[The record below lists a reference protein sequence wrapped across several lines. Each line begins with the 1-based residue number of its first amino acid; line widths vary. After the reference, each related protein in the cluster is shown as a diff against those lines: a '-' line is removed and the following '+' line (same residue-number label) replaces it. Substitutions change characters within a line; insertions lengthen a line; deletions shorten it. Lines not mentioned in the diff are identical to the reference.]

1 MAKKTPLIVGLDI
14 GSGSIKALAA
24 AKKPEAAGWEILGR
38 VELVSSGIRK
48 GVIVNIDA
56 VAQSVQ
62 EALNRLQEET
72 GRRIEEVRTNIGGSH
87 IFCTPSHGTV
97 MVSRADNKI
106 SEEDKRR
113 VIQAATFS
121 LPLNREVIEVFAK
134 EFVVDGHGQIKE
146 PMDMRGSRLE
156 VEVLNVCA
164 FSPYKNNLINA
175 VLHAGFQISD
185 ILPSAL
191 ASAKALLTSQQKE
204 IGVCLVDI
212 GSATTDLAIFEEGD
226 LVHTAVF
233 PFGSANITGDIAVGL
248 KIDVDV
254 AEQIKRE
261 FGTCLSRGGEKKQKI
276 EVPQESGEEET
287 VVFSQK
293 MLVGFI
299 EPRVSEMF
307 NLVQKEIKKVS
318 LKSSLPG
325 GVVLTG
331 GGAKLQKIVELAK
344 KELKLPV
351 KIGVPRNWDGL
362 ERDPSWSTAC
372 GLITEIEGSE
382 ERISKPN
389 MTQGLGTRIK
399 KIFRTFAT

>member
-1 MAKKTPLIVGLDI
+1 
-14 GSGSIKALAA
+14 LAA
-24 AKKPEAAGWEILGR
+24 AKKPNVSGWEVLSR
-38 VELVSSGIRK
+38 VELSSAGIRK
-48 GVIVNIDA
+48 GVIIDVDS

-62 EALNRLQEET
+62 EALNRVQEET
-72 GRRIEEVRTNIGGSH
+72 SRNIEEVKINIGGSH

-113 VIQAATFS
+113 VVQAAAFS
-121 LPLNREVIEVFAK
+121 PSLNREVLEVFAK
-134 EFVVDGHGQIKE
+134 EYIVDGHGQIKE

-156 VEVLNVCA
+156 VEILNVCA
-164 FSPYKNNLINA
+164 FSPYKNNLVDA
-175 VLHAGFQISD
+175 VLHAGFKISD

-191 ASAKALLTSQQKE
+191 ASAKALLTPQQKE

-212 GSATTDLAIFEEGD
+212 GSSTTDLAIFEEGD

-233 PFGSANITGDIAVGL
+233 PFGAANITGDIAVGL
-248 KIDVDV
+248 KIDVDI

-261 FGTCLSRGGEKKQKI
+261 FGTCLSRGSEKKQKI
-276 EVPQESGEEET
+276 EIPQESGEKET

-293 MLVGFI
+293 MLVSFI

-307 NLVQKEIKKVS
+307 SLVQKEIRKLS

-325 GVVLTG
+325 GVILTG
-331 GGAKLQKIVELAK
+331 GGAKLQRIVDLAK

-351 KIGVPRNWDGL
+351 KVGVPRNWDGL

-372 GLITEIEGSE
+372 GLITETEGIDS
-382 ERISKPN
+382 RISKPN
-389 MTQGLGTRIK
+389 SNQGLGTKIK
-399 KIFRTFAT
+399 KIFKTFTT